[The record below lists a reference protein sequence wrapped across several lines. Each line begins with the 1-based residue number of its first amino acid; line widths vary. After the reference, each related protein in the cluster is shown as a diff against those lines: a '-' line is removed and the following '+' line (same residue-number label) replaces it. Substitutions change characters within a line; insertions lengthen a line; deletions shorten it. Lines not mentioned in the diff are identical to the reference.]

1 MSTDIF
7 DEDMYLDVHKALQL
21 GGEGGSVTL
30 YRVLPRGEANFV
42 WYAVGSGGFDDEPFT
57 MDDDIL
63 GDYEDITDYL
73 NQSVSQ
79 LAMYYLEY
87 ADPAYREQIFSAF
100 LESIRGMRREPSFL
114 HPLQHVLGDAPAGS
128 WCAWQKSLQLTAPRD
143 RIVIHSGFGESP
155 VLEMAIDYAALRST
169 QQLLDVVYMGLVG
182 RHAPAGSY
190 GKAWQLYDLISCRQL
205 AFPRDDRGDHL
216 REAGITQ
223 GGRWLVHG
231 LE

>member
-1 MSTDIF
+1 MKNPF
-7 DEDMYLDVHKALQL
+7 EDDNRYLDVLKALEL

-42 WYAVGSGGFDDEPFT
+42 WYAVGSGNVDDEPFT
-57 MDDDIL
+57 IEDDIL

-73 NQSVSQ
+73 NQNVAQ
-79 LAMYYLEY
+79 LAMFYLEY
-87 ADPAYREQIFSAF
+87 ADPAYREQIFAAF
-100 LESIRGMRREPSFL
+100 LKSVRGMRRESSFL
-114 HPLQHVLGDAPAGS
+114 NPLEHTLGNAPGGS

-155 VLEMAIDYAALRST
+155 VLEMTIDYAALHNT
-169 QQLLDVVYMGLVG
+169 QQLLDTVYMGLVG
-182 RHAPAGSY
+182 RLVPTGSY
-190 GKAWQLYDLISCRQL
+190 GKAWQIYDLINCRPL
-205 AFPRDDRGDHL
+205 HFPRDDRNDQL
-216 REAGITQ
+216 RDAGITQ